1 MQVHIL
7 PGNNG
12 DAFPEHDHVFGGQEE
27 VYLLLS
33 GTCDLHLLG
42 RVVALDPDTF
52 VRVGP
57 ETRRRLRTGPDGAR
71 PRYQWQAG
79 VSLRAGARRD
89 ARRARD
95 PALPDGLDVAHA
107 RRSTAA
113 AAVETSAGVS
123 LELGLGRCRLRA
135 LAEAGPGLAVA

>member
-71 PRYQWQAG
+71 VLVISGKPGSAYEPA
-79 VSLRAGARRD
+79 RD
-89 ARRARD
+89 ATLGGPEIPPCPTASTS
-95 PALPDGLDVAHA
+95 LMPDGPQPQL
-107 RRSTAA
+107 
-113 AAVETSAGVS
+113 
-123 LELGLGRCRLRA
+123 
-135 LAEAGPGLAVA
+135 P